1 MASSVSEFTAA
12 SRRVGRIFL
21 TTLLAFDRFWCRFD
35 MAGYSV
41 SHFSNSLQ
49 LVDGSIRFRPS
60 PSHIIT
66 RFPMTV

>member
-1 MASSVSEFTAA
+1 MASSVSELAAA

-21 TTLLAFDRFWCRFD
+21 LPLSAFGRFRCRFD
-35 MAGYSV
+35 MAGYLV

-49 LVDGSIRFRPS
+49 LVDGSTRFRPS